1 MKRAV
6 VSTLTLALGAVLLG
20 AAGKPTFGYAGPVP
34 VRHSGT
40 AGGTIARALAFVAPV
55 ITPHV
60 GEIADRA
67 RRRLH
72 QDAAGTYIQ
81 DILRERDSALI
92 RWPDRRGIP
101 LAVWIQPS
109 ARIKGFLPEFVGRV
123 RDAFVEWDDVHL
135 PVRFTFVRDS
145 INADVHVNWVDHF
158 AEQISGRTRW
168 SHDEGFAITD
178 ANIVLAVHH
187 SNGGPL
193 DEDAV
198 GAIALHEVGHLLGLD
213 HTTDSLA
220 IMAPRVRVRRLAE
233 ADRATAR
240 LLYALPARSFR

>member
-1 MKRAV
+1 MKRVA
-6 VSTLTLALGAVLLG
+6 VSTLTVALGALLLG
-20 AAGKPTFGYAGPVP
+20 AAGKPSFGYAGPIP
-34 VRHSGT
+34 VRHTGVAS
-40 AGGTIARALAFVAPV
+40 GTIARALAIVSPVALHNDE
-55 ITPHV
+55 T
-60 GEIADRA
+60 AARA

-72 QDAAGTYIQ
+72 QGAAGTYIQ
-81 DILRERDSALI
+81 DILRERDSVLI
-92 RWPDRRGIP
+92 RWPDRRGVP

-109 ARIKGFLPEFVGRV
+109 ARIKGFLPEFAGRV
-123 RDAFVEWDDVHL
+123 REAFMEWDDVRL

-187 SNGGPL
+187 SNGGQL

-198 GAIALHEVGHLLGLD
+198 GAIALHEIGHLLGLD
-213 HTTDSLA
+213 HTSDSLA
-220 IMAPRVRVRRLAE
+220 IMSPRVRVRQLAE

-240 LLYALPARSFR
+240 LLYTLPARSFR